1 MITLYQMPV
10 SHYCE
15 KVRWALAYKRLPY
28 RTKNLLPGLHARP
41 VKKMTGQTA
50 VPVLK
55 DGCQILANSSDIISF
70 LDDEY
75 PRFSLTP
82 DDSDLALQAKEWE
95 AWADAEIAVNVR
107 ILAYYHLLDRPDL
120 LKPMFCDR
128 GPWYGRF
135 YIDLTY
141 EKVAAALRQ
150 GLQLNEQRV
159 EKAKEALKLAII
171 KLKPYVESNSR
182 LLGSDFSR
190 ADLAVAAL
198 LAPLFQ
204 PNKYD
209 LMWPESMP
217 VDFQRDVAEFESV
230 KAWVLDTYQR
240 YR

>member
-1 MITLYQMPV
+1 
-10 SHYCE
+10 
-15 KVRWALAYKRLPY
+15 
-28 RTKNLLPGLHARP
+28 
-41 VKKMTGQTA
+41 
-50 VPVLK
+50 
-55 DGCQILANSSDIISF
+55 
-70 LDDEY
+70 
-75 PRFSLTP
+75 
-82 DDSDLALQAKEWE
+82 
-95 AWADAEIAVNVR
+95 
-107 ILAYYHLLDRPDL
+107 
-120 LKPMFCDR
+120 MFCDR